1 MKHTDIKDIFAS
13 HAEFVG
19 KQIVVCGWVKT
30 SRNSKNVAFVELN
43 DGTCFKNL
51 QVVIDKE
58 KFDDK
63 VENAFPVGTA
73 AKMEGVIVESQG
85 NVCELS
91 LNSYQILGESPLD
104 YPLQKKRL
112 YLRLPGRSALL

>member
-1 MKHTDIKDIFAS
+1 MKHTDIKDIFAR
-13 HAEFVG
+13 HADFIG
-19 KQIVVCGWVKT
+19 RQIVVCGWVRT

-73 AKMEGVIVESQG
+73 AKMEGTLVASAN
-85 NVCELS
+85 NVCELA
-91 LNSYQILGESPLD
+91 LASYSILRESPLD
-104 YPLQKKRL
+104 YPLQKKRHSL
-112 YLRLPGRSALL
+112 EF